1 MGIRNLGVEIKVLKT
16 LATEKAYLALL
27 PRFEQTSG
35 HRVTTRYGGTV
46 DVRNWLAAGEPFDL
60 AIAASRVID
69 MFTAAGVIVPDSR
82 VDIATSGVG
91 VAVRKGAAKPDIST
105 PKAFKDTL
113 LAAKSVGYS
122 TGPSGEYFLRLLART
137 GLAGRVTPK
146 LKQVAAGGFV
156 GTLVA
161 NGDTEIGVQQ
171 VSELATFPGVDYIGP
186 LPGDLQMTTIFASG
200 ISTAAQQPDAA
211 KDLVNFLAAP
221 VSAAT
226 FRKFGLEPARR

>member
-1 MGIRNLGVEIKVLKT
+1 LGVEIKVLKT
-16 LATEKAYLALL
+16 LATEKAYLELL

-60 AIAASRVID
+60 AIAASTVID
-69 MFTAAGVIVPDSR
+69 AFTASGAVVPGSR
-82 VDIATSGVG
+82 VDVAMSGVG
-91 VAVRKGAAKPDIST
+91 VAVRKGAVKPDIST
-105 PKAFKDTL
+105 PEAFKGAL

-122 TGPSGEYFLRLLART
+122 TGPSGEYFLRLLDRL
-137 GLAGRVTPK
+137 GLVDRIKLK
-146 LKQVAAGGFV
+146 LKQIPAGGFV

-161 NGDTEIGVQQ
+161 DGDTEIGVQQ

-186 LPGDLQMTTIFASG
+186 LPGDLQMTTIFAGG
-200 ISTAAQQPDAA
+200 ISTAAKQPDAA
-211 KDLVNFLAAP
+211 RGLVKFLAAP
-221 VSAAT
+221 EAAAA